1 MFVTTNNLID
11 LLPYYKSKLVDSYD
25 DNEIENIFYLICDYK
40 HNLSRLDVKIS
51 NTKLSESELLMHRAF
66 AKRLQT
72 NEPIQHIIGETEF
85 YGLPFC
91 VNSNVL
97 IPRPETEEL
106 IDLILTQT
114 KNNSLH
120 ILDIGT
126 GTGCI
131 PITLK
136 SNLPLAHIS
145 AIDVSKKAL
154 ETAIKNAV
162 LNKVDVNFYQKDIL
176 IDSLS
181 DLPKFDIMIS
191 NPPYVLESDKLK
203 MSKNVLDF
211 DPEIALFV
219 EDTNPLLFYKR
230 ITTLAVEKLN
240 QNGRLFFE
248 IHENFGNQT
257 KQLLIDAGFISITI
271 VKDMQGKDRM
281 VWGILNK

>member
-1 MFVTTNNLID
+1 MFVNSNNLID

-25 DNEIENIFYLICDYK
+25 DNETENIFYLICDYK

-51 NTKLSESELLMHRAF
+51 NTRLSESELLMHRGII
-66 AKRLQT
+66 KRLLT

-85 YGLPFC
+85 YGLPFL

-106 IDLILTQT
+106 VDLILTQT
-114 KNNSLH
+114 KNNPLH

-145 AIDVSKKAL
+145 AIDVSEKAL

-176 IDSLS
+176 TNSLT
-181 DLPKFDIMIS
+181 DLPQFDIMIS

-211 DPEIALFV
+211 DPELALFV

-240 QNGRLFFE
+240 QNGHLFFE
-248 IHENFGNQT
+248 IHENFGKET
-257 KQLLIDAGFISITI
+257 KQLLIDAGFTSITI
-271 VKDMQGKDRM
+271 VKDMQGKDRI
-281 VWGILNK
+281 VSGVLNK